1 MGIIEQIRQRARSSK
16 KTIALPEYDDP
27 RVSEAAKI
35 IEKEG
40 IANVVLLT
48 PERINQ
54 QDKEQYI
61 EEFYKLR
68 QAKGV
73 ELDAVR
79 KLFEDPIYYAAMMV
93 RNGKAD
99 GFVGGA
105 SHATADIARAAIYGI
120 GIDEWLNIATS
131 CFIMAIP
138 DCHYGEQGVFVFADC
153 GIIPEPNKR
162 QKACIAIVASRLA
175 TKVLNVVPRVAL
187 LSYSTRGSAK
197 SKSIDEIGETL
208 SMIREMAPELLVD
221 GEMQVDAA
229 IVPEVAKIKYP
240 ESAVAGKAN
249 IFVFP
254 DLNSGN
260 IAYKLVQRFANARAL
275 GPLLLGLKKPC
286 SDLSRG
292 CSIDDVIDCVA
303 VTSIR
308 AQ

>member
-1 MGIIEQIRQRARSSK
+1 MDVIEKIRERARSSV

-27 RVSEAAKI
+27 RVFSAAKI

-40 IANVVLLT
+40 IAKAILLT
-48 PERINQ
+48 PDRIDR
-54 QDKEQYI
+54 QDKERYI

-68 QAKGV
+68 QGKGV
-73 ELDAVR
+73 DIETVR
-79 KLFEDPIYYAAMMV
+79 KLFEDPLYYAAMMT
-93 RNGKAD
+93 REGKAD

-105 SHATADIARAAIYGI
+105 SHTTADTARAAIYGI
-120 GIDEWLNIATS
+120 GVDEWLSIATS
-131 CFIMAIP
+131 CFIMAVP
-138 DCHYGEQGVFVFADC
+138 DCIYGEEGVFVFADC

-175 TKVLNVVPRVAL
+175 TKVLNCTPRVAI
-187 LSYSTRGSAK
+187 LSYSTKGSAK
-197 SKSIDEIGETL
+197 GKSIDEIGETL
-208 SMIREMAPELLVD
+208 SMIREMSPELLVD

-240 ESAVAGKAN
+240 ESAVAGRAN
-249 IFVFP
+249 VLVFP
-254 DLNSGN
+254 DLNAGN
-260 IAYKLVQRFANARAL
+260 IAYKLVQRLAKARAL